1 MYKDKKIFILG
12 LARSGYEVAK
22 LLAETNDITLVD
34 NSCDEELQKKELEN
48 LCVKVFFGEF
58 NHLFDDS
65 FDVLIKNPG
74 IKNYHPV
81 IKKAKELNIAIVNEV
96 EVAYHYLPKNIDIIG
111 ITGTNGK
118 TTTSTLIYE
127 VLKQGNRNVHLCG
140 NIGFPLSSF
149 VNKIKENDILVIEIS
164 NYQLYNF
171 KDFKT
176 NISVLVNL
184 SPAHLDFHN
193 DDYNDYI
200 NTKKKIF
207 NNHNENDIAII
218 NLNDKDSQTITKDIK
233 SNKIYFSNNK
243 ETDIYLNNNDII
255 YKDEII
261 INTENILLK
270 GIHNYQNIMCAII
283 VGKHF
288 NIDKDKMNEVF
299 KSFKGVEHRIEY
311 VTTINNVKYYNDSKS
326 TNNTATITALSSF
339 ADPIIL
345 LLGGLDRGQTF
356 DDLLPYMNNV
366 KQVITYGET
375 KNKIKAFCNNN
386 NIKCEIQNN
395 LKESTIYA
403 NKIAVPNDIVLLS
416 PACASWDQYKCFEDR
431 GEDYKNIIETL
442 K

>member
-22 LLAETNDITLVD
+22 LLANDNDITLVD
-34 NSCDEELQKKELEN
+34 NSCDEELQKKELED
-48 LCVKVFFGEF
+48 LGVKVFFGEF

-81 IKKAKELNIAIVNEV
+81 IAKAKELNIPIVNEV
-96 EVAYHYLPKNIDIIG
+96 EVAYHYLPKNIDIVG

-127 VLKQGNRNVHLCG
+127 VLKKGNRNVHLCG

-149 VNKIKENDILVIEIS
+149 VSKIKENDILVIEIS

-218 NLNDKDSQTITKDIK
+218 NLNDKDSQNIIKDIK

-255 YKDEII
+255 YKNESI

-270 GIHNYQNIMCAII
+270 GTHNYQNIMCAIL
-283 VGKHF
+283 VGDYF

-299 KSFKGVEHRIEY
+299 STFKGVEHRIEY
-311 VTTINNVKYYNDSKS
+311 VTTINDVKYYNDSKS

-339 ADPIIL
+339 TNPIIL

-366 KQVITYGET
+366 KEVITYGET

-386 NIKCEIQNN
+386 NIKCEIKNN

-403 NKIAVPNDIVLLS
+403 NKIAIPNDIILLS

-431 GEDYKNIIETL
+431 GEDYKNTIETL